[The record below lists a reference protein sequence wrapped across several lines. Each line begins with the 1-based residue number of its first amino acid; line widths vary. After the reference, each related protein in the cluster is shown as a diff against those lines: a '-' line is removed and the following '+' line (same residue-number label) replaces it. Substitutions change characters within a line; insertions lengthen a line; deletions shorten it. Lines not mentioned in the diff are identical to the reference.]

1 MSFLTW
7 ARRRSASRAVTVSTC
22 CQMRRVVSSSMPFA
36 ACSHAWFLRSA
47 ASWVSAGS
55 RVRLYLQVMPICHAP
70 ESVACVW
77 LVMVAVI
84 LYWLMMVSFPVSWIV
99 CPAIPRFFFLAFRS
113 SAALPAKAGSVQSI
127 APGAARLR
135 GDLTGSATPV

>member
-1 MSFLTW
+1 
-7 ARRRSASRAVTVSTC
+7 
-22 CQMRRVVSSSMPFA
+22 MPFA

-55 RVRLYLQVMPICHAP
+55 RVRLFLQVMPICHAP

-99 CPAIPRFFFLAFRS
+99 CPAIPCFFLFGLSVKRSVTGQSGFRH
-113 SAALPAKAGSVQSI
+113 
-127 APGAARLR
+127 
-135 GDLTGSATPV
+135 